1 MFFLIMKVVS
11 VEGIVI
17 KCTPF
22 KESSKI
28 LNVFTPEYGIIGV
41 VSKGC
46 KSIKSPNRL
55 ISENFAYGTFNLS
68 YKENGLSTLI
78 NGDVKNYFINIK
90 SNIVRYS
97 YMSYLIKF
105 VSEVYK
111 ESNESNLF
119 DLLVN
124 GLSKIEDGLNP
135 KVICNIIELKCL
147 EYLGIGLNV
156 DRCAVCGNEKIT
168 TFSESKGGFVCCDCV
183 EGECSVNLKV
193 LKMLRMYKYIDINK
207 ISKIDISTDV
217 IFEID
222 KILESYISEY
232 SGINIK
238 ARNFLKNITS

>member
-97 YMSYLIKF
+97 YMSYLIK
-105 VSEVYK
+105 
-111 ESNESNLF
+111 
-119 DLLVN
+119 
-124 GLSKIEDGLNP
+124 
-135 KVICNIIELKCL
+135 LK
-147 EYLGIGLNV
+147 
-156 DRCAVCGNEKIT
+156 K
-168 TFSESKGGFVCCDCV
+168 
-183 EGECSVNLKV
+183 
-193 LKMLRMYKYIDINK
+193 
-207 ISKIDISTDV
+207 
-217 IFEID
+217 
-222 KILESYISEY
+222 
-232 SGINIK
+232 
-238 ARNFLKNITS
+238 